1 MINKQTTLSK
11 NEELILKMA
20 IEEYKDTFPRIIE
33 IHQKEFMKIIEKY
46 LEISLAPKNIILPSG
61 SLKKILNIIQYQ
73 YYQKE
78 YDKINQSINSIQ
90 STSSCHKFNG
100 TNFYPHC
107 NQNKEPIH
115 SCGRKFFILNNY
127 EYLLCLNCKKIYHPN
142 LILFYCKNC
151 HCNFYSAIENSK
163 EEKNLKPATWVKYH
177 CNVIINDIMKCPI
190 CKHILYLNLE
200 NHHLLCQNCKF
211 EAKDL
216 QIQWNCIVC
225 QSNFYC
231 EAKIFN
237 PIEYKM
243 LKITLKETIYKAI
256 EAKPNFVPCCNLTK
270 EEIKNYIFTHKK
282 ECNGVMYKGELN
294 NKSIVVCVKCHML
307 NYYEYHNWLCPICK
321 QRFKLKD
328 YYNKRNKSE
337 NKIIRLNTNISENKE
352 EFIIKRPVSKKS
364 TNFLNKVFLI
374 EGKNEIKKNII
385 EKKQSSG
392 NLKYYKDTNS
402 YDTNDESKR
411 EEKKETE
418 ENENIF
424 SISQKL
430 KSPIKKCM
438 TDDKKSNPKK
448 NKIQFLNLNLTDK
461 NSSSPHKSLNKPNLL
476 SSGIYLSSG
485 INLMNLGENMINQ
498 YIQEKDE
505 KEEEEEDKKEKVD
518 KEEVKKEEVEKEEDK
533 EEKVEKEKDK
543 KEEIEKEED
552 KKEEVN
558 KEEEKKEE
566 VEKKEEKKEEKED
579 KKEDKEEKVD
589 KEEDKKKEVEKVED
603 KKEEVDKKEEEEKKE
618 EKKEEDKKEE
628 IKKIKINQFK
638 SDDYNIIRQ
647 LGEGTFGKIYL
658 VEGIEKIK
666 YAMKKI
672 FANSEKEVNALQS
685 EYEMLLSLSKYNLN
699 LINIHGL
706 ETKRLDKTTF
716 VMYILMDLA
725 ICDWEKEIMM
735 RNSKKRFYKES
746 ELTAISKELIHTFAE
761 LQKHNISHRDIK
773 PQNILLFPDKSFRIA
788 DFGEAKELMTNNRAT
803 VKQTIRGTELYMSP
817 ILFRALQMRNHSK
830 YTEHNTFK
838 SDVFSLGLCILLAA
852 TLTFNS
858 IYEIRELNDTHSI
871 KLTLGKYLNKKYS
884 KKFNDFLYSMLEI
897 DEKNRDDFIEL
908 DKKVR
913 WL

>member
-1 MINKQTTLSK
+1 MINKQTSLSK

-90 STSSCHKFNG
+90 STSLCHKFNG

-115 SCGRKFFILNNY
+115 SCGRKLFILNNY

-142 LILFYCKNC
+142 LILFHCKNC
-151 HCNFYSAIENSK
+151 NCNFYSAIENSK
-163 EEKNLKPATWVKYH
+163 EEKNLRPATWVKYH

-237 PIEYKM
+237 PIEYKL
-243 LKITLKETIYKAI
+243 LKITLKETIYKAV

-270 EEIKNYIFTHKK
+270 DEIKNYIFTHKK
-282 ECNGVMYKGELN
+282 DCNGVMYKGELN
-294 NKSIVVCVKCHML
+294 NKSIVVCDKCHML

-418 ENENIF
+418 ENENTF
-424 SISQKL
+424 SISQKF

-438 TDDKKSNPKK
+438 TDDKNSYPKK
-448 NKIQFLNLNLTDK
+448 NKIQFLNLKLNDK
-461 NSSSPHKSLNKPNLL
+461 NSSSPHHSLNKPNHL

-485 INLMNLGENMINQ
+485 INLMNLNENPINQ
-498 YIQEKDE
+498 YIKEKDE

-518 KEEVKKEEVEKEEDK
+518 KEE
-533 EEKVEKEKDK
+533 DK
-543 KEEIEKEED
+543 KE
-552 KKEEVN
+552 
-558 KEEEKKEE
+558 
-566 VEKKEEKKEEKED
+566 
-579 KKEDKEEKVD
+579 
-589 KEEDKKKEVEKVED
+589 EVEKVED
-603 KKEEVDKKEEEEKKE
+603 KKEEVEKKEKKKEEEKKK

-628 IKKIKINQFK
+628 EKKIKINQFK

-913 WL
+913 SF

>member
-1 MINKQTTLSK
+1 MINKQTSLSK

-90 STSSCHKFNG
+90 STSLCHKFNG

-107 NQNKEPIH
+107 NKNKEPIH
-115 SCGRKFFILNNY
+115 SCGRKLFILNNY

-151 HCNFYSAIENSK
+151 NCNFYSAIENSK
-163 EEKNLKPATWVKYH
+163 EEKNLRPATWVKYH

-190 CKHILYLNLE
+190 CKHTLYLNIE
-200 NHHLLCQNCKF
+200 NHHLLCYNCKF

-237 PIEYKM
+237 PIEYKI

-256 EAKPNFVPCCNLTK
+256 EAKPNFVPCCNLT
-270 EEIKNYIFTHKK
+270 EDEIKNYIFTHKK

-294 NKSIVVCVKCHML
+294 NKSIVVCDKCHML

-337 NKIIRLNTNISENKE
+337 KKIIRLNTNISENKE
-352 EFIIKRPVSKKS
+352 EIIIKRPVSKKS
-364 TNFLNKVFLI
+364 SNFLNKVYLI

-385 EKKQSSG
+385 EKKQSSE

-424 SISQKL
+424 SISQKF

-438 TDDKKSNPKK
+438 TDDKKLNPKK
-448 NKIQFLNLNLTDK
+448 NKIQFLNLNLRDK
-461 NSSSPHKSLNKPNLL
+461 NSSSPHKPLNKPNHL

-485 INLMNLGENMINQ
+485 INLMNLGENTMNQ
-498 YIQEKDE
+498 CVQEKDE

-518 KEEVKKEEVEKEEDK
+518 KEEDKEEEVEKEEDK
-533 EEKVEKEKDK
+533 EEEVEKEEVE
-543 KEEIEKEED
+543 KEEVEKEEVEKEED
-552 KKEEVN
+552 KKEE
-558 KEEEKKEE
+558 EKK
-566 VEKKEEKKEEKED
+566 KR
-579 KKEDKEEKVD
+579 
-589 KEEDKKKEVEKVED
+589 KKK
-603 KKEEVDKKEEEEKKE
+603 
-618 EKKEEDKKEE
+618 
-628 IKKIKINQFK
+628 
-638 SDDYNIIRQ
+638 R
-647 LGEGTFGKIYL
+647 
-658 VEGIEKIK
+658 
-666 YAMKKI
+666 
-672 FANSEKEVNALQS
+672 
-685 EYEMLLSLSKYNLN
+685 
-699 LINIHGL
+699 
-706 ETKRLDKTTF
+706 KR
-716 VMYILMDLA
+716 
-725 ICDWEKEIMM
+725 
-735 RNSKKRFYKES
+735 R
-746 ELTAISKELIHTFAE
+746 
-761 LQKHNISHRDIK
+761 
-773 PQNILLFPDKSFRIA
+773 
-788 DFGEAKELMTNNRAT
+788 
-803 VKQTIRGTELYMSP
+803 
-817 ILFRALQMRNHSK
+817 
-830 YTEHNTFK
+830 
-838 SDVFSLGLCILLAA
+838 
-852 TLTFNS
+852 
-858 IYEIRELNDTHSI
+858 
-871 KLTLGKYLNKKYS
+871 
-884 KKFNDFLYSMLEI
+884 
-897 DEKNRDDFIEL
+897 
-908 DKKVR
+908 
-913 WL
+913 

>member
-1 MINKQTTLSK
+1 
-11 NEELILKMA
+11 
-20 IEEYKDTFPRIIE
+20 
-33 IHQKEFMKIIEKY
+33 
-46 LEISLAPKNIILPSG
+46 
-61 SLKKILNIIQYQ
+61 
-73 YYQKE
+73 
-78 YDKINQSINSIQ
+78 
-90 STSSCHKFNG
+90 
-100 TNFYPHC
+100 
-107 NQNKEPIH
+107 
-115 SCGRKFFILNNY
+115 
-127 EYLLCLNCKKIYHPN
+127 
-142 LILFYCKNC
+142 
-151 HCNFYSAIENSK
+151 
-163 EEKNLKPATWVKYH
+163 
-177 CNVIINDIMKCPI
+177 
-190 CKHILYLNLE
+190 
-200 NHHLLCQNCKF
+200 
-211 EAKDL
+211 
-216 QIQWNCIVC
+216 
-225 QSNFYC
+225 
-231 EAKIFN
+231 
-237 PIEYKM
+237 
-243 LKITLKETIYKAI
+243 
-256 EAKPNFVPCCNLTK
+256 
-270 EEIKNYIFTHKK
+270 
-282 ECNGVMYKGELN
+282 
-294 NKSIVVCVKCHML
+294 
-307 NYYEYHNWLCPICK
+307 
-321 QRFKLKD
+321 
-328 YYNKRNKSE
+328 
-337 NKIIRLNTNISENKE
+337 
-352 EFIIKRPVSKKS
+352 
-364 TNFLNKVFLI
+364 
-374 EGKNEIKKNII
+374 
-385 EKKQSSG
+385 
-392 NLKYYKDTNS
+392 
-402 YDTNDESKR
+402 
-411 EEKKETE
+411 
-418 ENENIF
+418 
-424 SISQKL
+424 
-430 KSPIKKCM
+430 M
-438 TDDKKSNPKK
+438 TDDKNSYPKK
-448 NKIQFLNLNLTDK
+448 NKIQFLNLKLNDK
-461 NSSSPHKSLNKPNLL
+461 NSSSPHHSLNKPNHL

-485 INLMNLGENMINQ
+485 INLMNLNENPINQ
-498 YIQEKDE
+498 YIKEKDE

-533 EEKVEKEKDK
+533 EEEVEKEED
-543 KEEIEKEED
+543 KEEEVDKEED
-552 KKEEVN
+552 KKEEVE
-558 KEEEKKEE
+558 KEED
-566 VEKKEEKKEEKED
+566 KKEEKED

-589 KEEDKKKEVEKVED
+589 KEEDKKEEVEKVED
-603 KKEEVDKKEEEEKKE
+603 KKEEVEKKEKKKEEEKKK

-628 IKKIKINQFK
+628 EKKIKINQFK

-913 WL
+913 SL